1 MRDRNKPS
9 IFEANLLY
17 LVLGVALLTI
27 GGFFQNRELY
37 SGLLITE
44 YILILLPCLLLL
56 IIKGAPI
63 KETLRLNKIRLR
75 QIILVVFITIFTY
88 PLAVFFQ
95 AIFIGMLN
103 TFKDMVPTTVPMP
116 NDGLQYLISFF
127 IIAVT
132 PGICEEIMFRGV
144 IMDAYGRLN
153 HRKSIVISALLFGMF
168 HFNLMN
174 FVGPTILG
182 IVFGIMVYKTNSIY
196 SSIVGHTVNNGIALT
211 IGFLLSKYQEEIDS
225 MLMEPD
231 MVPETAFVGISSVIV
246 PFIFLVLCF
255 LIVKTLM
262 NQLESYDQ
270 KEIKGSN
277 FGSNNYGYIDSN
289 TMEDLCNY
297 KDITNRSRR
306 IDRVKYLP
314 VVIVIF
320 IFVLLNWLYYFI

>member
-103 TFKDMVPTTVPMP
+103 TFKDMVPTTVP
-116 NDGLQYLISFF
+116 
-127 IIAVT
+127 
-132 PGICEEIMFRGV
+132 
-144 IMDAYGRLN
+144 
-153 HRKSIVISALLFGMF
+153 
-168 HFNLMN
+168 
-174 FVGPTILG
+174 
-182 IVFGIMVYKTNSIY
+182 
-196 SSIVGHTVNNGIALT
+196 
-211 IGFLLSKYQEEIDS
+211 IGEL
-225 MLMEPD
+225 
-231 MVPETAFVGISSVIV
+231 
-246 PFIFLVLCF
+246 
-255 LIVKTLM
+255 
-262 NQLESYDQ
+262 
-270 KEIKGSN
+270 
-277 FGSNNYGYIDSN
+277 
-289 TMEDLCNY
+289 
-297 KDITNRSRR
+297 
-306 IDRVKYLP
+306 
-314 VVIVIF
+314 
-320 IFVLLNWLYYFI
+320 